1 MRSDEGS
8 ISAEVTVCFPLVMLV
23 VLAVIQA
30 GAWFFAVDTAQS
42 AADHAAW
49 AARTLNGTA
58 DGGQAAAERVL
69 REIGNQSLHDAHV
82 VVSRSAS
89 EVVVT
94 VTAKGPH
101 FVPFWPQGIRAVA
114 SAPIEVETHA

>member
-1 MRSDEGS
+1 MRNDEGS
-8 ISAEVTVCFPLVMLV
+8 ASVQMVVCFPLVMLV

-30 GAWFFAVDTAQS
+30 GAWYFAVDTAQS

-58 DGGQAAAERVL
+58 DGGQARAEQVL
-69 REIGNQSLHDAHV
+69 RQVGNQSLHDTHV

-94 VTAKGPH
+94 VTASGPH
-101 FVPFWPQGIRAVA
+101 FVPFWPKGIRATA